1 MRERHVWIA
10 VTAVLAT
17 SLLWLGAT
25 SAVLVAGACVNC
37 FPEVVAVLR
46 AVARA
51 ALAAGRLGWPVL
63 LAALATTVL
72 LLAAALRPAK
82 QPERSGRHA

>member
-17 SLLWLGAT
+17 SLLWLGAA
-25 SAVLVAGACVNC
+25 SVVLLAGACGNC
-37 FPEVVAVLR
+37 LPGAVAVLR
-46 AVARA
+46 AVGHA

-63 LAALATTVL
+63 LAALASTIL
-72 LLAAALRPAK
+72 LLAATLRPAK
-82 QPERSGRHA
+82 QPARSGRHV